1 MKLFNREKKKVQLNI
16 TSLID
21 VVLLLLIFFMLTTRF
36 IEQPGM
42 KLELPQSETSE
53 NIIAQNLE
61 LVVTSDTEIRLNG
74 EVIEMEDLQN
84 KFETILSQL
93 EEKTLILK
101 ADKTVSHGS
110 IVEIMDIA
118 RLSGMEKIVIATAVK

>member
-61 LVVTSDTEIRLNG
+61 LVVISDTEIRLNG
-74 EVIEMEDLQN
+74 EVIEMEDLRN
-84 KFETILSQL
+84 KFETILLQL

-118 RLSGMEKIVIATAVK
+118 RLSGMEKIVIATSVK